1 MFNCS
6 VRVKL
11 GDGDSARFWT
21 DAQLLAGRIKA
32 FAPHLFQAVGKRFLK
47 TSVKDAIFQHKWV
60 CHIFGA
66 LTVPVLYEYLD
77 LWDRI
82 RLVQLRP
89 LVADRFVRRWTPDG
103 TYSASSSYRSFFLG
117 MSSLLGAREVWRAS
131 APPKVK
137 FFFWLALH
145 RRLWTADCRR
155 RHGLQDSAECALYGQ
170 EDETVDHLFASCV
183 FAREVWFR
191 VLHPS
196 GWDPLSPTAHSP
208 LSTWWSDGRSTVP
221 AQLRRGFDSAVLLV
235 SWRL

>member
-1 MFNCS
+1 MPQHWSLRFTRVPQHCFFTRSSRVGVN
-6 VRVKL
+6 VRDIFDRPNEEL
-11 GDGDSARFWT
+11 HYPCQIYLSLCQCCTSISTFGTGSGLSSSGPLWLTASYG
-21 DAQLLAGRIKA
+21 AG
-32 FAPHLFQAVGKRFLK
+32 
-47 TSVKDAIFQHKWV
+47 
-60 CHIFGA
+60 
-66 LTVPVLYEYLD
+66 
-77 LWDRI
+77 
-82 RLVQLRP
+82 
-89 LVADRFVRRWTPDG
+89 PDG
-103 TYSASSSYRSFFLG
+103 AYSASSSYRSFFLG
-117 MSSLLGAREVWRAS
+117 MSSLLGAWEVWRAS

-145 RRLWTADCRR
+145 RRLWTADCKR

-208 LSTWWSDGRSTVP
+208 LSTWWPDGRSTVP

-235 SWRL
+235 SWRLWKERNSRTFDGSSSTVQ